1 MLAEVVFAA
10 GSRSRKLCVPPF
22 FLAATQ
28 YSPRCKPRVGRKKLT
43 KAQKCQRV
51 TIAVRACLMLTAA
64 CWPLLISAAAQVTA
78 IRAGKLI
85 DPDRGTVLTG
95 QTILIRDGKIEAVGN
110 NVTIPSN
117 AKIIDL
123 TKMIVLP
130 GLIDCHTH
138 LADGA
143 HGDQWFTE
151 TAAQIA
157 LESVPNA
164 RVTLESGFT
173 TVRDVGAYRALG
185 DVALRDAIHRG
196 DIVGPRMFVAGAY
209 VTITGGAGAATGLA
223 PDIPLPWDLHYG
235 EANSPWEVRQV
246 IRKLAHDGVDHI
258 KVLSSGAVLAHGSYP
273 KSQEFTLEELQAA
286 VDEASHFG
294 LRVESHAHSAEGI
307 KNAIRAGVASVE
319 HATMIDDE
327 GIALAKQ
334 RGTYLDM
341 DLADDECIQE
351 QGKTGQVPKDML
363 EKETELAQITFGN
376 FRKAVA
382 AGAKMSFGT
391 DAGVCPFGTSGKQ
404 FAFMVKYGMTPMQ
417 AIQAA
422 TSNAAD
428 LLGHSNEFGSIKPGK
443 YADIIAVT
451 GDPLTDIRLLERVQ
465 FVMKDGKVYN
475 NDANV
480 LLFGIRKDV
489 ACSVSRKIIESCPT
503 ELYLPH
509 HSARTKHALLQLHEK
524 DLCIAG
530 IRELRRFSAGHTRAG
545 TKPRHRT
552 KLDKLADQRLGNRQ
566 PCQRWGE

>member
-1 MLAEVVFAA
+1 
-10 GSRSRKLCVPPF
+10 
-22 FLAATQ
+22 
-28 YSPRCKPRVGRKKLT
+28 LT
-43 KAQKCQRV
+43 KPKTCERITA
-51 TIAVRACLMLTAA
+51 AVRACLMLTAA
-64 CWPLLISAAAQVTA
+64 CWAMLIPAAAQVTA

-85 DPDRGTVLTG
+85 DPDSGTVLTS

-110 NVTIPSN
+110 NVSIPSN

-123 TKMIVLP
+123 SKMTVLP

-138 LADGA
+138 LAEGADG
-143 HGDQWFTE
+143 DEWFKE
-151 TAAQIA
+151 AAAQIA

-173 TVRDVGAYRALG
+173 TVRDVGPYRALV
-185 DVALRDAIHRG
+185 DIALRDAINRG
-196 DIVGPRMFVAGAY
+196 DIAGPRMFVAGAY

-258 KVLSSGAVLAHGSYP
+258 KVLSSGAVETHGSNP
-273 KSQEFTLEELQAA
+273 HSQEFTLEELQAA

-334 RGTYLDM
+334 HGTYLDM
-341 DLADDECIQE
+341 DIYDDDCIQAYAKSGTISKDYVE
-351 QGKTGQVPKDML
+351 HEANLGQVVRD
-363 EKETELAQITFGN
+363 N

-382 AGAKMSFGT
+382 AGAKMSFGS
-391 DAGVCPFGTSGKQ
+391 DAPVCPYGTSGKQ

-428 LLGHSNEFGSIKPGK
+428 LLGHSTEFGSIKPGK

-451 GDPLTDIRLLERVQ
+451 GDPLADIRLLEDVK
-465 FVMKDGKVYN
+465 FVMKDGKIY
-475 NDANV
+475 
-480 LLFGIRKDV
+480 K
-489 ACSVSRKIIESCPT
+489 
-503 ELYLPH
+503 
-509 HSARTKHALLQLHEK
+509 Q
-524 DLCIAG
+524 
-530 IRELRRFSAGHTRAG
+530 
-545 TKPRHRT
+545 
-552 KLDKLADQRLGNRQ
+552 
-566 PCQRWGE
+566 